1 MANVLV
7 QESSLTA
14 IAEAIRTKNGTENTY
29 KPADMASAIAAISG
43 GGSTS
48 SSLDIDWENDVVITI
63 TSAGQTIT
71 LPDGYTINDIKLVIL
86 PTAGG
91 TSYGSS
97 TRYLFAAPG
106 VLTPEVI
113 HYPNGAVYNSVLPA
127 ISMGAYGTGSQTG
140 SAGIGLYL
148 TDHQELFN
156 YSSAYQMR
164 YIGLRSADSTPT
176 ILGGYLSTDVDPETY
191 VNTNGGYITYLAA
204 GKGLIVLKHKE
215 G

>member
-1 MANVLV
+1 MSKLFI
-7 QESSLTA
+7 EDTSLTA
-14 IAEAIRTKNGTENTY
+14 IGDAIRAKGGTTELLSV
-29 KPADMASAIAAISG
+29 PDGMVAAIAGIEA
-43 GGSTS
+43 GGSS
-48 SSLDIDWENDVVITI
+48 GLNIDWENDVVVTV
-63 TSAGQTIT
+63 TTAGQTIT
-71 LPDGYTINDIKLVIL
+71 LPDGYTINDIKLAIL

-113 HYPNGAVYNSVLPA
+113 HYPDGSAYNNILPA

-148 TDHQELFN
+148 TDHQEIFS
-156 YSSAYQMR
+156 YSTSYRMR
-164 YIGLRSADSTPT
+164 YMGLRSADATPT
-176 ILGGYLSTDVDPETY
+176 VLEGYFTTDVDPKAY
-191 VNTNGGYITYLAA
+191 VNTTNGYITQLAA
-204 GKGLIVLKHKE
+204 GKGLIVLKYKE